1 VARVLVVGDLIDDVL
16 VVPDGPIRPDTDT
29 RAEIYS
35 RPGGSAANF
44 ACWLA
49 HAAKQ
54 TGGPIEVDFVGRVG
68 ALDVARHE
76 ANLKAAGVNPRLQA
90 DASTET
96 GAIVVLVQNQ
106 QRSFLT
112 SRGANRNLDAS
123 LIDDEL
129 MRGAS
134 FLYLSGYSLFDSLS
148 IEAVKSLIARAKAQ
162 GLKVVCDPGSAGFIE
177 DFGVLRFLETLK
189 GVDILLPSLEEARV
203 LSGENQP
210 SLAAEWLSQRFDTV
224 VVTTGAEG
232 AQLCVAGS
240 KPQPIAV
247 VAADVVDATG
257 AGDAFAAG
265 FIAGLVSGQSAEQ
278 AAKFAAKLGAI
289 AVTLPGGR
297 PKQPS

>member
-1 VARVLVVGDLIDDVL
+1 MTRVLVVGDLIDDVL

-49 HAAKQ
+49 HAAKPAH
-54 TGGPIEVDFVGRVG
+54 TKISVDFVGRVG
-68 ALDVARHE
+68 AKDLARHE
-76 ANLKAAGVNPRLQA
+76 ANLREAGVNPRLQA
-90 DASTET
+90 DPQAET
-96 GAIVVLVQNQ
+96 GAIVVLVENQ

-112 SRGANRNLDAS
+112 SRGANRNLDAAA
-123 LIDDEL
+123 IDDEL

-134 FLYLSGYSLFDSLS
+134 YLYLSGYSLFDSLS
-148 IEAVKSLIARAKAQ
+148 ADAVKSLIARAKGL

-177 DFGVLRFLETLK
+177 DFGVLRFIETLK

-203 LSGENQP
+203 LSGEALP

-224 VVTTGAEG
+224 VVTAGASG
-232 AQLCVAGS
+232 AQLCLSGES
-240 KPQPIAV
+240 PQPVAA
-247 VAADVVDATG
+247 VAADVIDATG

-265 FIAGLVSGQSAEQ
+265 FVAALIAGQTPQQ
-278 AAKFAAKLGAI
+278 AAALAAKLGAI

-297 PKQPS
+297 PPAN

>member
-1 VARVLVVGDLIDDVL
+1 MTRVLVVGDLIDDVL

-29 RAEIYS
+29 RAEIYN

-49 HAAKQ
+49 RAAKT
-54 TGGPIEVDFVGRVG
+54 TGIKVAIDLVARVG
-68 ALDVARHE
+68 AQDIARHE
-76 ANLKAAGVNPRLQA
+76 ANLREAGVNPKLQA
-90 DASTET
+90 DPHAET

-123 LIDDEL
+123 AIDENL

-134 FLYLSGYSLFDSLS
+134 YLYLSGYSLFDSLS
-148 IEAVKSLIARAKAQ
+148 TDAVKSLIARAKRL
-162 GLKVVCDPGSAGFIE
+162 GLKIVCDPGSAGFIE
-177 DFGVLRFLETLK
+177 DFGVLRFLDTLA

-210 SLAAEWLSQRFDTV
+210 SLAAEWLSQRFELA
-224 VVTTGAEG
+224 VVTTGSEG
-232 AQLCVAGS
+232 AHFCQAGS
-240 KPQPIAV
+240 APQAV
-247 VAADVVDATG
+247 APFAADVVDATG

-265 FIAGLVSGQSAEQ
+265 FIAGLIAGQPALQ
-278 AAKFAAKLGAI
+278 ALTVATKLGAI
-289 AVTLPGGR
+289 AVTVPGGR
-297 PKQPS
+297 PT